1 VPGESIMST
10 MDQRTVLLVSDDGDF
25 VRQLSD
31 RWQKERVV
39 PAFVV
44 AADSEAFGANFD
56 LAICTF
62 HVGTDA
68 LVCLAERSSAAH
80 GNHEQVTSRLHEIE
94 NTGRPVI
101 ALAKDQQTLDRLRR
115 DFPRVL
121 AVALHASWPDTLV
134 SLAME
139 ILRRTE
145 AVKRAERAE
154 QLNLVLQRHATL
166 GQYMIDMRHSLNN
179 ALTSVLG
186 NAELLLLEPGAFSAG
201 VRGQLDTIRHMSLRM
216 HEILQ
221 RFSSLEKEL
230 SFAETRAENCPRP
243 TQVVSRNEVAALT
256 GS

>member
-1 VPGESIMST
+1 MST
-10 MDQRTVLLVSDDGDF
+10 MDQRTVLLVSEDGDF

-31 RWQKERVV
+31 RWHMERVV

-44 AADSEAFGANFD
+44 AADSEALGCNFD
-56 LAICTF
+56 LAICTA

-68 LVCLAERSSAAH
+68 LVCPAERSSAAH
-80 GNHEQVTSRLHEIE
+80 GNHLTSRLHEIE
-94 NTGRPVI
+94 KTGRPVVV
-101 ALAKDQQTLDRLRR
+101 LAKDQQTLDRLRR

-145 AVKRAERAE
+145 AVKRAVRAE